1 VKKFPIIFEPNSSWH
16 RYASGVYK
24 LTFGHRFYIGRTNLL
39 YNRWYNHFT
48 DINKLVNGSK
58 SRTLEYYGETAQYLI
73 ENPKIN
79 VGYLRL
85 VAVCQSFDEMCI
97 VENSILNSYKGN
109 PDILNRSLSSVRPD
123 VAPKFMIEI
132 KKIKN
137 ELAFYNPYHCE
148 ISKEG
153 DLLTALGSKKVRQY
167 HSQREDDIEYLL
179 SLQDYLDKYGKVSLE
194 KKINLIRR
202 HS

>member
-1 VKKFPIIFEPNSSWH
+1 
-16 RYASGVYK
+16 
-24 LTFGHRFYIGRTNLL
+24 L

-132 KKIKN
+132 KKNKKRACFLQSISLRNFKRGG
-137 ELAFYNPYHCE
+137 LANC
-148 ISKEG
+148 
-153 DLLTALGSKKVRQY
+153 
-167 HSQREDDIEYLL
+167 
-179 SLQDYLDKYGKVSLE
+179 
-194 KKINLIRR
+194 IR
-202 HS
+202 